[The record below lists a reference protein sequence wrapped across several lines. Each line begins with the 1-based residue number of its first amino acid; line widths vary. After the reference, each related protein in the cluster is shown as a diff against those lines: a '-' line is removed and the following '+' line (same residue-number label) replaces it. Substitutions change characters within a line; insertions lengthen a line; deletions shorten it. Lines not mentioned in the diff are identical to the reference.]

1 MYAVAVLNSEAL
13 AAFRSEY
20 PWLDFPEDICEVSLF
35 LDDNRAPTR
44 LTAFKQDALGAR
56 HAANVDDFGVETIL
70 ALVRYAPQVGSK
82 LENSPEEARF
92 WSLLENLPIADGVT
106 PIEEV
111 EEQRRLKLEA
121 AYRLTRQIAVEQF
134 DNLMEADSVK
144 HDAARLQ
151 KLIAQLPETLSAVDE
166 GHKSLFL
173 EVDLW
178 RLVAVL
184 RDELSLPADYDLIQ
198 RDDADGYSPAYMEQ
212 AEAAAMSDPVIQ
224 VLFDLSPVA
233 FSISTIG
240 QNTSRYIRVNKAYL
254 DLVGHSWENI
264 RGHEMVASGVVV
276 GSEKRA
282 YRLML
287 LDRDAGYDGQIAEIH
302 NAAGETVP
310 VSISARR
317 LFVAGQFY
325 DFEVLTRVAEA

>member
-1 MYAVAVLNSEAL
+1 MFAVAVLNSDAL

-20 PWLDFPEDICEVSLF
+20 PWLGFAEDICEVSLF

-44 LTAFKQDALGAR
+44 LTAFTQDALGAR
-56 HAANVDDFGVETIL
+56 YAANVDAFGVETIL
-70 ALVRYAPQVGSK
+70 ALIRFAPQVGSK
-82 LENSPEEARF
+82 MENSPEEARV
-92 WSLLENLPIADGVT
+92 WSVLENLPISDGVT
-106 PIEEV
+106 PIEDV
-111 EEQRRLKLEA
+111 EEQRRLQLEA

-134 DNLMEADSVK
+134 NILIQADSAK
-144 HDAARLQ
+144 HKAARLQ
-151 KLIAQLPETLSAVDE
+151 KLISQVPDSLSAVDE
-166 GHKSLFL
+166 SHKPLFL

-184 RDELSLPADYDLIQ
+184 RDELSLPADYDLAQ
-198 RDDADGYSPAYMEQ
+198 RDDVDGYSPADMEQ
-212 AEAAAMSDPVIQ
+212 AESAAMSDPVIQ
-224 VLFDLSPVA
+224 ALFDLSPVA

-254 DLVGHSWENI
+254 DLVGHGWENI

-287 LDRDAGYDGQIAEIH
+287 LDRDGGYDGQIAEIR
-302 NAAGETVP
+302 NASGETVP